1 MSKLR
6 EQEEYVVTNR
16 AHAEMMDRTAC
27 AIQVRHFPPLISDE
41 PPSRG
46 GSDRGRSP
54 LELLLA
60 SLCACTNVTA
70 SRMAE
75 KIRFEYTGLEME
87 AEGELDTRGRR
98 GLADVPVH
106 YRAVR
111 LRVTITTDEPE
122 RRGGGGP
129 PEGGSPARPFGGST
143 SQYGAAP
150 RAISTTSTR
159 PGRPT
164 WPSCGARS

>member
-1 MSKLR
+1 MARLR
-6 EQEEYVVTNR
+6 EAEEYVVTNR
-16 AHAEMMDRTAC
+16 ARGEMIDHAAC
-27 AIQVRHFPPLISDE
+27 AIHVREFRPLISDE

-46 GSDRGRSP
+46 GQDRGQSP

-70 SRMAE
+70 GRMAE
-75 KIRFEYTGLEME
+75 KLRFEYSGLEMQ

-111 LRVTITTDEPE
+111 LHVTITTDEPNE
-122 RRGGGGP
+122 RVARLAGLVARYCP
-129 PEGGSPARPFGGST
+129 VDTLMRPVVPEFEVTWDRKPA
-143 SQYGAAP
+143 
-150 RAISTTSTR
+150 
-159 PGRPT
+159 
-164 WPSCGARS
+164 

>member
-1 MSKLR
+1 MARVR
-6 EQEEYVVTNR
+6 EAEEYVVTNR
-16 AHAEMMDRTAC
+16 AHAEMLGRTAC
-27 AIQVRHFPPLISDE
+27 AIQVRDFTPLVSDE

-46 GSDRGRSP
+46 GQDRGQSP

-70 SRMAE
+70 GRMAE
-75 KIRFEYTGLEME
+75 KIRFEYSGLEMH

-122 RRGGGGP
+122 KRVERLAQLVARYCP
-129 PEGGSPARPFGGST
+129 VDTLMRPVIPDFDVTWERKPA
-143 SQYGAAP
+143 
-150 RAISTTSTR
+150 
-159 PGRPT
+159 
-164 WPSCGARS
+164 

>member
-1 MSKLR
+1 MARLR
-6 EQEEYVVTNR
+6 EAEDYVVTNR
-16 AHAEMMDRTAC
+16 AHAETLDQTAC
-27 AIQVRHFPPLISDE
+27 AIHVRGFPPLISDE

-46 GSDRGRSP
+46 GQDRGQSP

-70 SRMAE
+70 GRMAE
-75 KIRFEYTGLEME
+75 KLRFEYSGLEMC

-111 LRVTITTDEPE
+111 LQVTITTDEPD
-122 RRGGGGP
+122 
-129 PEGGSPARPFGGST
+129 ARV
-143 SQYGAAP
+143 
-150 RAISTTSTR
+150 
-159 PGRPT
+159 GRLA
-164 WPSCGARS
+164 GLVARHCPV

>member
-1 MSKLR
+1 MGPLR
-6 EQEEYVVTNR
+6 QAGEYVVTNR
-16 AHAEMMDRTAC
+16 AHAEMLDRTAC
-27 AIQVRHFPPLISDE
+27 AIHVRDFEPLISDE

-46 GSDRGRSP
+46 GQNRGQSP

-70 SRMAE
+70 GRMAE
-75 KIRFEYTGLEME
+75 KLRFEYSGLEIQ

-111 LRVTITTDEPE
+111 LHVTIRTRGPDERVGRLAGLVARYCPVDTLMRPVVPDFGVTWE
-122 RRGGGGP
+122 RNP
-129 PEGGSPARPFGGST
+129 V
-143 SQYGAAP
+143 
-150 RAISTTSTR
+150 
-159 PGRPT
+159 
-164 WPSCGARS
+164 

>member
-1 MSKLR
+1 MARLR
-6 EQEEYVVTNR
+6 EVEEYVVVNR
-16 AHAEMMDRTAC
+16 ARAESVDRAAC
-27 AIQVRHFPPLISDE
+27 AIHVREFPPLISDE

-46 GSDRGRSP
+46 GQDRGQSP

-70 SRMAE
+70 GRMAE
-75 KIRFEYTGLEME
+75 KLRFDYTGLEMQ

-111 LRVTITTDEPE
+111 LHVTIATDESDQRVERLADLVARYCPVDTLMRPVVPE
-122 RRGGGGP
+122 FEVTWERK
-129 PEGGSPARPFGGST
+129 PA
-143 SQYGAAP
+143 
-150 RAISTTSTR
+150 
-159 PGRPT
+159 
-164 WPSCGARS
+164 

>member
-46 GSDRGRSP
+46 GSDRGQSP
-54 LELLLA
+54 LELLLS

-75 KIRFEYTGLEME
+75 KIRFEYGGAGGEDQGGLD
-87 AEGELDTRGRR
+87 A
-98 GLADVPVH
+98 P
-106 YRAVR
+106 
-111 LRVTITTDEPE
+111 
-122 RRGGGGP
+122 GP
-129 PEGGSPARPFGGST
+129 PG
-143 SQYGAAP
+143 
-150 RAISTTSTR
+150 
-159 PGRPT
+159 
-164 WPSCGARS
+164 

>member
-1 MSKLR
+1 MAKLR

-16 AHAEMMDRTAC
+16 ARAEMLEGKAC
-27 AIQVRHFPPLISDE
+27 AIHVRDFPPLISDE

-46 GSDRGRSP
+46 GSDRGQSP

-75 KIRFEYTGLEME
+75 KMRFEYGGLEMD

-122 RRGGGGP
+122 NRVRRLAELVARYCP
-129 PEGGSPARPFGGST
+129 VDTLMRPVVPDFEVRWDRKPA
-143 SQYGAAP
+143 
-150 RAISTTSTR
+150 
-159 PGRPT
+159 
-164 WPSCGARS
+164 

>member
-1 MSKLR
+1 MAKLR
-6 EQEEYVVTNR
+6 EEEEYVVTNR
-16 AHAEMMDRTAC
+16 AHAEMVDRTAC
-27 AIQVRHFPPLISDE
+27 AISVRDFPPLISDE

-46 GSDRGRSP
+46 GQDRGQSP

-70 SRMAE
+70 GRMAE
-75 KIRFEYTGLEME
+75 KIRFEYSGLEMH

-111 LRVTITTDEPE
+111 LNVTIATDEPDKRVE
-122 RRGGGGP
+122 RLAQLV
-129 PEGGSPARPFGGST
+129 ARYCPVDT
-143 SQYGAAP
+143 LM
-150 RAISTTSTR
+150 R
-159 PGRPT
+159 PVVPDFEVTWERKPT
-164 WPSCGARS
+164 

>member
-1 MSKLR
+1 MAKVR
-6 EQEEYVVTNR
+6 EKEDYVVTNR
-16 AHAEMMDRTAC
+16 AHAEMLDRTGC
-27 AIQVRHFPPLISDE
+27 AIRVRDFPPLISDE

-46 GSDRGRSP
+46 GGDRGQSP

-70 SRMAE
+70 GRMAE
-75 KIRFEYTGLEME
+75 KLRFEYSGLEMH

-111 LRVTITTDEPE
+111 LHVTIATDEPE
-122 RRGGGGP
+122 KRVKRLAALVAHYCP
-129 PEGGSPARPFGGST
+129 VDTLMRPVVPDFEV
-143 SQYGAAP
+143 
-150 RAISTTSTR
+150 
-159 PGRPT
+159 T
-164 WPSCGARS
+164 WERKPS

>member
-1 MSKLR
+1 MAKLR

-16 AHAEMMDRTAC
+16 ARAEMLEGKAC
-27 AIQVRHFPPLISDE
+27 AIHVRDFPPLISDE

-46 GSDRGRSP
+46 GSDRGQSP
-54 LELLLA
+54 LELLLV

-75 KIRFEYTGLEME
+75 KMRFEYGGLEMD

-122 RRGGGGP
+122 NRVRRLAELVARYCP
-129 PEGGSPARPFGGST
+129 VDTLMRPVVPDFEVRWDRKPA
-143 SQYGAAP
+143 
-150 RAISTTSTR
+150 
-159 PGRPT
+159 
-164 WPSCGARS
+164 